1 MASRSLDWACTCLQP
16 ASMSMFCRAG
26 TKMSASPVNPSMLAA
41 ATAAHQA
48 SLQAPAAPDTSAIGP
63 LRATAAPASGSSPGD
78 RSPTRS
84 STKDCRTDGKQHQVT
99 PAPGSSLARLV
110 KDDGLG
116 HDDHGGVLHEA
127 PSSASV
133 SGTSQPAAE
142 HTPSILRQT
151 AAALGLWEQL
161 HETASTP
168 STVLS
173 SQAARMRAAAAQA
186 APSASTD
193 QSAA

>member
-1 MASRSLDWACTCLQP
+1 
-16 ASMSMFCRAG
+16 MFCRAG

-48 SLQAPAAPDTSAIGP
+48 SLQAPIAPDTSAIGP
-63 LRATAAPASGSSPGD
+63 LRATAAPAASGSSPGD
-78 RSPTRS
+78 QSPTWS
-84 STKDCRTDGKQHQVT
+84 SAEDDSRPDRKQHQVHH
-99 PAPGSSLARLV
+99 ALGSSLAPPDRAE
-110 KDDGLG
+110 GLG
-116 HDDHGGVLHEA
+116 HDRHAGVLHEA
-127 PSSASV
+127 ASSASL
-133 SGTSQPAAE
+133 SGTAQPASE
-142 HTPSILRQT
+142 HAPSILRQT